1 VQVGLVEA
9 IILGIVQ
16 GLTEFL
22 PISSSGHLILV
33 PWLLG
38 WREHSLTFDLA
49 LHLGTALSLLAYFW
63 RDWVRLGLAV
73 FRGVLAADQRR
84 GADWHL
90 AWMLV
95 VASLP
100 AVIVGLLLD
109 KWIEEN
115 VRQPWLVAVMLIV
128 FGLVLLYA
136 DRARAGGGNPR
147 PVGWV
152 DAVVIGCAQA
162 VAVIPGVSRSGITI
176 TAGLLL
182 GLGRADAARFSFL
195 LSAPII
201 VGAGLYKLR
210 VLLRE
215 PIAADSLVA
224 FAAGMIAAAIVGA
237 LAIDMLLRHLR
248 TRSVAVFVW
257 YRVIVGVAV
266 LALSLA
272 WR

>member
-1 VQVGLVEA
+1 MQVGLVEA

-33 PWLLG
+33 PWILG

-84 GADWHL
+84 GTDWHL

-95 VASLP
+95 AASMP
-100 AVIVGLLLD
+100 AVVVGLLLD

-115 VRQPWLVAVMLIV
+115 VRQPWLVAVMLIA
-128 FGLVLLYA
+128 FGLLLLFA
-136 DRARAGGGNPR
+136 DRVRRHGGDPR

-152 DAVVIGCAQA
+152 DAIVIGCAQA
-162 VAVIPGVSRSGITI
+162 IAVIPGVSRSGITI
-176 TAGLLL
+176 TAGLLR
-182 GLGRADAARFSFL
+182 GLGRAEAARFSFL

-201 VGAGLYKLR
+201 IGAGLYKLR

-215 PIAADSLVA
+215 PIGADEMLA
-224 FAAGMIAAAIVGA
+224 FALGMAAAAIVGA
-237 LAIDMLLRHLR
+237 LAIDILLRHLR

-257 YRVIVGVAV
+257 YRVFVGVAV
-266 LALSLA
+266 LALSIV